1 MQLFINNWSAV
12 LTAPATASAVSLS
25 VPLADAA
32 ELTGLGA
39 GDHYL
44 LTLAVVDGDGWE
56 IAWEVVK
63 VTDSAAGVLDVL
75 RAQEGTAALEWA
87 AGDRISARATKGT
100 FEALRPSPAAV
111 RATTLD
117 GLSLDAAVPV
127 VAADS
132 LLVAIGK
139 LQAQLAAIG
148 AIGAVVPEPGTSR
161 TLSTADVGA
170 YIRHTNAAAS
180 VVVVAPQADQAWED
194 GDEVHLRRAAAGNL
208 TLTPGAGVT
217 LNVPSGGSLLM
228 TDAMAVTLKRVGENV
243 WDVIGQ
249 TVAA

>member
-1 MQLFINNWSAV
+1 MQLFINNWAAV
-12 LTAPATASAVSLS
+12 LTTPVAASDTQLTIEPAQ
-25 VPLADAA
+25 AA
-32 ELTGLGA
+32 KLVGIGA
-39 GDHYL
+39 GNYYL
-44 LTLAVVDGDGWE
+44 LTLAMKDGTGTE

-63 VTDSAAGVLDVL
+63 ATAVVGGVIDVE
-75 RAQEGTAALEWA
+75 RHQEGTAPLELA
-87 AGDRISARATKGT
+87 VGGPVSARVTSGT
-100 FEALRPSPAAV
+100 FEALRHSPAAV

-117 GLSLDAAVPV
+117 GLSLDAATPV

-148 AIGAVVPEPGTSR
+148 AIGAVVTESGTSR
-161 TLSTADVGA
+161 TLSTDDVGA
-170 YIRHTNAAAS
+170 YIRHTNVAAS

-194 GDEVHLRRAAAGNL
+194 GDAVHLRRAAAGNL

-217 LNVPSGGSLLM
+217 LNAPSGGSLLM

>member
-32 ELTGLGA
+32 KLTGLGA

-44 LTLAVVDGDGWE
+44 LTLVDLDGNGAE
-56 IAWEVVK
+56 TAWEVVK
-63 VTDSAAGVLDVL
+63 VTASAAGVLDVL
-75 RAQEGTAALEWA
+75 RAQEGTVALEWA

-127 VAADS
+127 AAADS

-139 LQAQLAAIG
+139 LQAQLA